1 VPAVASTAIKD
12 MLTGQPRPA
21 TVLGTERHAV
31 WLRTDDDVVVATTA
45 DATRL
50 PNSIEIGRPS
60 SAGVFAHIEHG
71 TTATIGSRGIVF
83 DSIAIDAVRWW
94 NPRPALPDVSRAA
107 LEATVASLSPTVP
120 GVDPS
125 ELTDALA
132 DRSAGG
138 LLRAAGHLLGSG
150 PGLTPEGDDYLAGA
164 ISGTRILATALGDH
178 AAVTM
183 LEVAT
188 APLVALAHA
197 RTTTFSAALIG
208 HAAQGRVARP
218 AGAFLMSLA
227 GRGDVEDSWNALT
240 AVGHTSGPALA
251 AGIVLAAR
259 ILIHANSRTNGGIQ

>member
-1 VPAVASTAIKD
+1 
-12 MLTGQPRPA
+12 MLTGSPRPA

-31 WLRTDDDVVVATTA
+31 WLRVDDDVVVATTA

-60 SAGVFAHIEHG
+60 SAGVFGNIAHG
-71 TTATIGSRGIVF
+71 ATAMIGSRGIVF
-83 DSIAIDAVRWW
+83 DSVAVDAVRWW
-94 NPRPALPDVSRAA
+94 NPRPALPVVSRTD
-107 LEATVASLSPTVP
+107 LENAVAPLSPGVP
-120 GVDPS
+120 GIDS
-125 ELTDALA
+125 SDLTDALA
-132 DRSAGG
+132 DRSARG

-183 LEVAT
+183 LEVAV

-197 RTTTFSAALIG
+197 RTTTFSAALIA
-208 HAAQGRVARP
+208 HAADGRVARP
-218 AGAFLMSLA
+218 AGSFLLALA
-227 GRGDVEDSWNALT
+227 GRGDVGTALGGLL

-259 ILIHANSRTNGGIQ
+259 ILIHTNSRTIGGSR

>member
-1 VPAVASTAIKD
+1 
-12 MLTGQPRPA
+12 M
-21 TVLGTERHAV
+21 
-31 WLRTDDDVVVATTA
+31 DDDVVVATTA

-60 SAGVFAHIEHG
+60 SAGVFADIEHG
-71 TTATIGSRGIVF
+71 TTATIGSRGIEF
-83 DSIAIDAVRWW
+83 DSIAIDVVRWW
-94 NPRPALPDVSRAA
+94 NPRPALPAVSRAD
-107 LEATVASLSPTVP
+107 LETAVAPLSPTVP

-125 ELTDALA
+125 DLTDALS
-132 DRSAGG
+132 DRSPRD
-138 LLRAAGHLLGSG
+138 LLRASGRLLGSG

-197 RTTTFSAALIG
+197 RTTTFSAALIA
-208 HAAQGRVARP
+208 HAAGGRVARP
-218 AGAFLMSLA
+218 AGSFLLALA
-227 GRGDVEDSWNALT
+227 GRGDVEAALDT
-240 AVGHTSGPALA
+240 LLSVGHTSGPALA

-259 ILIHANSRTNGGIQ
+259 ILIHTNSRTNGGTR